1 MEEREK
7 NFFYS
12 PYYWC
17 FSVKVYEL
25 PQLWFYSSLFKV
37 VSRIGNEE
45 YSNNKL
51 YSNIGVRGT
60 NVEIQLIVLK

>member
-1 MEEREK
+1 MEENGK
-7 NFFYS
+7 KCFYS

-25 PQLWFYSSLFKV
+25 PQLWFYSSPFKV
-37 VSRIGNEE
+37 VSRIGDEE

-60 NVEIQLIVLK
+60 NYGIQLIVLT

>member
-1 MEEREK
+1 MEESEK
-7 NFFYS
+7 KIFYA
-12 PYYWC
+12 PFYWY

-45 YSNNKL
+45 YSNK
-51 YSNIGVRGT
+51 
-60 NVEIQLIVLK
+60 